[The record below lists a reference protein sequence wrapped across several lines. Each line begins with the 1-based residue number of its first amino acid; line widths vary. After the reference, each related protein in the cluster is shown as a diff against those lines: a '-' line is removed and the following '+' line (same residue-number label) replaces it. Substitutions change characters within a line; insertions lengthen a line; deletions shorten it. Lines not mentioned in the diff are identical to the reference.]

1 MDAIAEANM
10 LFASLDND
18 FELAEE
24 EAGSDVEQEESSIA
38 TKKITNYTIKSP
50 SNNGSSDHHWESS
63 LNSAI
68 VATHSGS
75 DVVEHAAEETPTFL
89 QSAADRSSKP
99 TYGGFRMR
107 RKR

>member
-38 TKKITNYTIKSP
+38 TKITNYTIKSP
-50 SNNGSSDHHWESS
+50 SNNGSSDHRWESS

-68 VATHSGS
+68 VTHSGN